1 LISRRWLLLGTY
13 ALVAGQILI
22 WLVAGSIVW
31 SFRSLV
37 VGAGSIQEANNA
49 GFAVAIFVGA
59 AVNAIAF
66 LAFLLRKN
74 GSGWL
79 VLIAVQI
86 ADVAVTAAEG
96 ALVSPWWWLIGM
108 FAGVTIALLYLL
120 RPTPA

>member
-1 LISRRWLLLGTY
+1 M
-13 ALVAGQILI
+13 VAAQILI
-22 WLVAGSIVW
+22 WLVAGSVVW

-37 VGAGSIQEANNA
+37 VGAGSIQDANNA

-59 AVNAIAF
+59 AVNAIAL
-66 LAFLLRKN
+66 LAFLLRKS

-79 VLIAVQI
+79 VLIGVQI
-86 ADVAVTAAEG
+86 VDVAVTVAEG
-96 ALVSPWWWLIGM
+96 ALVSPWWWLIGI